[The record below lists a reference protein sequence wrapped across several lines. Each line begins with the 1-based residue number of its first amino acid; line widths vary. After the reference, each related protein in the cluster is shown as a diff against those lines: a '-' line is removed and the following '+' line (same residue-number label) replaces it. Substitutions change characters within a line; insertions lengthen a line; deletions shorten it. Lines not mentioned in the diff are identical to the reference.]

1 MKKIYNLL
9 FLTLFAA
16 MTFLFMSCLQNN
28 KSKKSEESTMP
39 YEQITQEDAKKMMD
53 SEKDFIILDV
63 RTPEEFASGH
73 IKDAVNIPNETI
85 FDKEPTELTDKSQLI
100 LLYCRSGR
108 RSKEAAKK
116 LAKIGYTNI
125 KEFGGIID
133 WKWDIIQ

>member
-1 MKKIYNLL
+1 M
-9 FLTLFAA
+9 A
-16 MTFLFMSCLQNN
+16 FLFMSCLQNN

-73 IKDAVNIPNETI
+73 IKDAINIPNETI

>member
-1 MKKIYNLL
+1 MKKICNLM
-9 FLTLFAA
+9 FLILFAA
-16 MTFLFMSCLQNN
+16 MAFLFMSCLQNN
-28 KSKKSEESTMP
+28 KSQKNRGITMP

-100 LLYCRSGR
+100 LIYCRSGR

-133 WKWDIIQ
+133 WKWDIVQ

>member
-1 MKKIYNLL
+1 M
-9 FLTLFAA
+9 A
-16 MTFLFMSCLQNN
+16 FLFMSCLQNN

>member
-1 MKKIYNLL
+1 
-9 FLTLFAA
+9 
-16 MTFLFMSCLQNN
+16 
-28 KSKKSEESTMP
+28 MP

-85 FDKEPTELTDKSQLI
+85 FDKESTELTDKSQLI

>member
-1 MKKIYNLL
+1 M
-9 FLTLFAA
+9 A
-16 MTFLFMSCLQNN
+16 FLFMSCLQNN

-85 FDKEPTELTDKSQLI
+85 FDKEPSELTDKSQLI

>member
-16 MTFLFMSCLQNN
+16 MAFLFMSCLQNN